1 MESRAEVLAN
11 LGDYNGADFTVRKE
25 PLHIHRFISDH
36 SGIYQS
42 VFDSIDSH
50 IALVREDTNQVLS
63 VVGKG
68 YNPVDHVDAF
78 KTAEEVIKLSDL
90 DIKGITR
97 KTECSHDGARAYSI
111 YTLPEH
117 KVNLGR
123 ENDDVA
129 LTISARNS
137 FDGSWSFTVEVGG
150 YRFICLNMQ
159 VFANNFA
166 IHKSKHTSG
175 LNLQRVADKLSEA
188 VKFYDQET
196 ELWQE
201 MVDTKVQHDTAMSIL
216 AYLADAKTV
225 DSHLKSRS
233 IYSNTYG
240 NTMDRPFYLSDIL
253 HEPDVIRNKTLSSLW
268 TRWLN
273 NSKSLDSTAWALY
286 NAMTEWATH
295 QTPVKK
301 NAIKNVASIKMDRLD
316 KVRKTL
322 NNKMLPAL
330 RLVA

>member
-1 MESRAEVLAN
+1 MESRAEVLDN
-11 LGDYNGADFTVRKE
+11 LGNYNGADFTVRKV
-25 PLHIHRFISDH
+25 PLNYHMTHSSIEGTPTTDDMYGITSEHIVGTHV
-36 SGIYQS
+36 G
-42 VFDSIDSH
+42 
-50 IALVREDTNQVLS
+50 LVREDTNQLLS

-68 YNPVDHVDAF
+68 YNPVNHVDAF
-78 KTAEEVIKLSDL
+78 KTAEAVIKLSDL

-97 KTECSHDGARAYSI
+97 TTECSHDGARAFSI

-117 KVNLGR
+117 KGNLGR
-123 ENDDVA
+123 QGDDVA

-188 VKFYDQET
+188 VRFYDSET

-201 MVDTKVQHDTAMSIL
+201 MVDTKITDHDAMRTM
-216 AYLADAKTV
+216 AYLADSKTAEA
-225 DSHLKSRS
+225 HLKSG
-233 IYSNTYG
+233 T
-240 NTMDRPFYLSDIL
+240 YLSDIL
-253 HEPDVIRNKTLSSLW
+253 YEPDVIRNKTLSKLW
-268 TRWLN
+268 HHWIS
-273 NSKSLDSTAWALY
+273 NSAVLDSSAWALY

-295 QTPVKK
+295 GLPTKK
-301 NAIKNVASIKMDRLD
+301 SAMNNISSIKMDRLD

-322 NNKMLPAL
+322 NNQMLPAL

>member
-1 MESRAEVLAN
+1 MENRAEVLAN
-11 LGDYNGADFTVRKE
+11 LGNYNGADFTVRRV
-25 PLHIHRFISDH
+25 PLTYPITH
-36 SGIYQS
+36 S
-42 VFDSIDSH
+42 
-50 IALVREDTNQVLS
+50 IASEQIVDTHVGLVREDTNQLLS
-63 VVGKG
+63 VVGTK
-68 YNPVDHVDAF
+68 YKPVNHVDAF

-90 DIKGITR
+90 DITGITR
-97 KTECSHDGARAYSI
+97 KTECSHDGARAFSI

-123 ENDDVA
+123 QNDDVA

-175 LNLQRVADKLSEA
+175 LNLQRVADKLSQA

-201 MVDTKVQHDTAMSIL
+201 MVDTKVEHDTAMSIL

-225 DSHLKSRS
+225 DNHLKSSDRS
-233 IYSNTYG
+233 
-240 NTMDRPFYLSDIL
+240 FYITDIL
-253 HEPDVIRNKTLSSLW
+253 YEPDVVRNKTLSSLW

-273 NSKSLDSTAWALY
+273 NSKSLDTTAWALY

-295 QTPVKK
+295 QTPVKR

>member
-11 LGDYNGADFTVRKE
+11 LGDYNGADFTVRKV
-25 PLHIHRFISDH
+25 PLNYVTDFS
-36 SGIYQS
+36 YQAL
-42 VFDSIDSH
+42 VDSH
-50 IALVREDTNQVLS
+50 VGLLREDTNQLLS
-63 VVGKG
+63 VVGRG
-68 YNPVDHVDAF
+68 YKPINHRDAF

-123 ENDDVA
+123 KNDDVA

-225 DSHLKSRS
+225 DSHLKPD
-233 IYSNTYG
+233 N
-240 NTMDRPFYLSDIL
+240 RPFYLSDIL
-253 HEPDVIRNKTLSSLW
+253 YEPDVIRNKTLSSLW

-295 QTPVKK
+295 QTPVKR

>member
-11 LGDYNGADFTVRKE
+11 LGDYNGADFTVRKV
-25 PLHIHRFISDH
+25 PLNYTPTRLKGDFS
-36 SGIYQS
+36 YQEL
-42 VFDSIDSH
+42 VDSH
-50 IALVREDTNQVLS
+50 VGLLREDTNQLLS

-68 YNPVDHVDAF
+68 YKPINHRDAF

-123 ENDDVA
+123 KNDDVA

-225 DSHLKSRS
+225 DSHLKPD
-233 IYSNTYG
+233 N
-240 NTMDRPFYLSDIL
+240 RPFYLSDIL
-253 HEPDVIRNKTLSSLW
+253 YEPDVIRNKTLSSLW

-295 QTPVKK
+295 QTPVKR

>member
-295 QTPVKK
+295 QTPVKR